1 MKKLGTLE
9 EIRAKF
15 ANKQTAQPINTQ
27 QETTAKQCPKCSKSL
42 TIERT
47 QFFES
52 EICEHCLDHAQINH
66 IDLCCDIPDLH
77 PTKLITSAG
86 TIQVRNQC
94 RNCGDLRPNS
104 LGGYTKEQREAL
116 PPVDERAREERQ
128 TNWGTVIKSFWNK
141 VSEKRTN
148 RQALDKQ
155 QWMHQYN
162 AYLNSPAWKAKRQ
175 LVLKRD
181 NYLCQCCLDA
191 YATQV
196 HHKSY
201 QFVDLKGNEPAFD
214 LVAICVPCHDKI
226 EEMKKQQRNQ

>member
-1 MKKLGTLE
+1 MRKLSTLE

-15 ANKQTAQPINTQ
+15 ANKNSDQPQ
-27 QETTAKQCPKCSKSL
+27 QLQPKKLCPKCGQEL

-52 EICEHCLDHAQINH
+52 EICEHCLNHAQINH
-66 IDLCCDIPDLH
+66 IDLCCDIPALH
-77 PTKLITSAG
+77 PVKLITSAS

-94 RNCGDLRPNS
+94 QNCGDLRPNS
-104 LGGYTKEQREAL
+104 LGGFTKEQREKL
-116 PPVDERAREERQ
+116 PLVDQSKREQRQ
-128 TNWGTVIKSFWNK
+128 NRWGEMVKSFWDK
-141 VSEKRTN
+141 VSSKRVQQ
-148 RQALDKQ
+148 QALSKE

-162 AYLNSPAWKAKRQ
+162 AYLNSPAWKAKR
-175 LVLKRD
+175 LDILKRD
-181 NYLCQCCLDA
+181 NYLCQCCLNA

-214 LVAICVPCHDKI
+214 LVAICVPCHEKI
-226 EEMKKQQRNQ
+226 EAMKKLQRNP

>member
-1 MKKLGTLE
+1 MKKLETLE
-9 EIRAKF
+9 QIRAKF
-15 ANKQTAQPINTQ
+15 ANEQKGKTEPEKPVKA
-27 QETTAKQCPKCSKSL
+27 CPKCGKNV

-66 IDLCCDIPDLH
+66 IDICCDIPALN
-77 PTKLITSAG
+77 PVKLITSAG

-94 RNCGDLRPNS
+94 QNCGDLRPNS
-104 LGGYTKEQREAL
+104 LGGFTKEQREVL
-116 PPVDERAREERQ
+116 PLVDQQKRENRQ
-128 TNWGTVIKSFWNK
+128 HRWGEVTAAFWNR
-141 VSEKRTN
+141 VSEKRANQRT
-148 RQALDKQ
+148 LDQ
-155 QWMHQYN
+155 QHWMHKYN
-162 AYLNSPAWKAKRQ
+162 AYLNSPAWKSKRQ

-181 NYLCQCCLDA
+181 NYLCQCCLNA

-214 LVAICVPCHDKI
+214 LVAICVPCHEKI
-226 EEMKKQQRNQ
+226 EAMKQQQRNQ

>member
-15 ANKQTAQPINTQ
+15 ANKQSAQ
-27 QETTAKQCPKCSKSL
+27 QEQSQPESTTKPCPKCGKSL

-52 EICEHCLDHAQINH
+52 EICEHCLDHAQVNDINQ
-66 IDLCCDIPDLH
+66 CCDLPDPIPV
-77 PTKLITSAG
+77 KLITSAG

-94 RNCGDLRPNS
+94 KNCGDVSANS
-104 LGGYTKEQREAL
+104 IGGYSKEQREKL
-116 PPVDERAREERQ
+116 PSLDQVKREGRQ
-128 TNWGTVIKSFWNK
+128 GKWGEMVKSFWNK
-141 VSEKRTN
+141 VSDKRAQQ
-148 RQALDKQ
+148 QALEQ
-155 QWMHQYN
+155 QKRKHQYN
-162 AYLNSPAWKAKRQ
+162 AYLNSPVWKAKRL

-191 YATQV
+191 YAIQV

-226 EEMKKQQRNQ
+226 EAMKKEQRNQ

>member
-1 MKKLGTLE
+1 MKKLETLE
-9 EIRAKF
+9 QIRARF
-15 ANKQTAQPINTQ
+15 ANKQEAQPINTQ
-27 QETTAKQCPKCSKSL
+27 PAKPCPKCGKSL

-52 EICEHCLDHAQINH
+52 EICEHCLDHAQVND
-66 IDLCCDIPDLH
+66 IDVCCDLPALH
-77 PTKLITSAG
+77 PVKLITSSG

-94 RNCGDLRPNS
+94 QNCGDLRPNS
-104 LGGYTKEQREAL
+104 LGGYSKEQREIL
-116 PPVDERAREERQ
+116 PLVDLRKREDRGNKFSEM
-128 TNWGTVIKSFWNK
+128 IKSFWVK
-141 VSEKRTN
+141 VSDKRAQQ
-148 RQALDKQ
+148 QALGKQ
-155 QWMHQYN
+155 QWIQQYN
-162 AYLNSPAWKAKRQ
+162 AYLNSPAWKEKR
-175 LVLKRD
+175 LSVLKRD

-226 EEMKKQQRNQ
+226 ETMKKQQRTQ

>member
-1 MKKLGTLE
+1 MKKLETLE
-9 EIRAKF
+9 QIRARF
-15 ANKQTAQPINTQ
+15 ANKQEAQPKEIEPVAVT
-27 QETTAKQCPKCSKSL
+27 KQCPKCGQPL
-42 TIERT
+42 TIEKT

-52 EICEHCLDHAQINH
+52 EICEHCLNHAQINH
-66 IDLCCDIPDLH
+66 IDLCCDIPALH
-77 PTKLITSAG
+77 PVKLITSAG

-94 RNCGDLRPNS
+94 QNCGDLRPNS
-104 LGGYTKEQREAL
+104 LGGYSKELRENL
-116 PPVDERAREERQ
+116 PPVDEQKREGRQ
-128 TNWGTVIKSFWNK
+128 TKWSGMVKSFCGK
-141 VSEKRTN
+141 VSEIRTN
-148 RQALDKQ
+148 KQTIGKQ
-155 QWMHQYN
+155 QWMHAYN

-214 LVAICVPCHDKI
+214 LVAICVPCHEKI
-226 EEMKKQQRNQ
+226 EAMKQQQRNQ

>member
-1 MKKLGTLE
+1 MNKLETLQQ
-9 EIRAKF
+9 IRARF
-15 ANKQTAQPINTQ
+15 ANKHEEQPEQ
-27 QETTAKQCPKCSKSL
+27 SKPESAAKPCPKCGKPL

-47 QFFES
+47 QFFET
-52 EICEHCLDHAQINH
+52 EVCEHCLDHVQIND
-66 IDLCCDIPDLH
+66 ISQCCDLPD
-77 PTKLITSAG
+77 PQPVKLITSAG

-94 RNCGDLRPNS
+94 NNCGDVGSNS
-104 LGGYTKEQREAL
+104 LGGYSK
-116 PPVDERAREERQ
+116 
-128 TNWGTVIKSFWNK
+128 
-141 VSEKRTN
+141 EKRESLPSIDQGKREGRQSKYGEMVKN
-148 RQALDKQ
+148 FWSDVSNKRADKQALGKQ

-162 AYLNSPAWKAKRQ
+162 AYLNSQAWKAKRL

-214 LVAICVPCHDKI
+214 LVAICVPCHEKI
-226 EEMKKQQRNQ
+226 EEMKKQQRNP

>member
-1 MKKLGTLE
+1 MKLETLE
-9 EIRAKF
+9 QIRARF
-15 ANKQTAQPINTQ
+15 ANKKEAQPEQ
-27 QETTAKQCPKCSKSL
+27 PKQETTAKLCPKCGKTL

-47 QFFES
+47 QFFEA
-52 EICEHCLDHAQINH
+52 EVCEHCLDHAQIND
-66 IDLCCDIPDLH
+66 IGECCDLPA
-77 PTKLITSAG
+77 PKPVKLITSAG

-94 RNCGDLRPNS
+94 QNCGDVGANS
-104 LGGYTKEQREAL
+104 LGGYSKEQRETLPAL
-116 PPVDERAREERQ
+116 DQGKREARHHK
-128 TNWGTVIKSFWNK
+128 WGEVTTAFWNK
-141 VSEKRTN
+141 VSEKRAN
-148 RQALDKQ
+148 RQALGKQ

-162 AYLNSPAWKAKRQ
+162 AYLNSPTWKAKRL

-214 LVAICVPCHDKI
+214 LVAICVPCHEKI
-226 EEMKKQQRNQ
+226 EAMKQQQRNQ